1 MLKLLNYIH
10 IYTGSDKITQ
20 KTIQHYLIIPDLIF
34 QVEFNQLQNFFVRF
48 KDFTCNKKTSFRAFD
63 HEQKY
68 LAIGKKLHLID
79 LYAGQT
85 RATHITTYTKKHIFI
100 V

>member
-1 MLKLLNYIH
+1 V
-10 IYTGSDKITQ
+10 
-20 KTIQHYLIIPDLIF
+20 LI
-34 QVEFNQLQNFFVRF
+34 
-48 KDFTCNKKTSFRAFD
+48 KTSFHAFG